1 MTLFLL
7 HFPVSL
13 LSVFIHP
20 CSLTSNINMGHTFSS
35 LPNSMCYS
43 LVPFIA
49 LFTSLCFCL
58 SICSSPTLIGTIS
71 VGAQILPSLL
81 VCFWQ
86 AVLSQCFL
94 SIDQIQVRSCC
105 LISLYVSLGC
115 QNAKEFN
122 QVAAG
127 LNLTKVVKGLR
138 WRGCEWAS
146 VEESVKWELRVEWI
160 KGKTDLMVNGL
171 ESVLKRFHCYYKS
184 KLTVKSG
191 IGSTYGGWEIEPL
204 LC

>member
-1 MTLFLL
+1 MLF
-7 HFPVSL
+7 
-13 LSVFIHP
+13 
-20 CSLTSNINMGHTFSS
+20 C
-35 LPNSMCYS
+35 

-49 LFTSLCFCL
+49 LLTSLCFCL

-94 SIDQIQVRSCC
+94 SIDQIQVRSCW

-127 LNLTKVVKGLR
+127 LSLTKVMKGLR
-138 WRGCEWAS
+138 WRGYEWAS
-146 VEESVKWELRVEWI
+146 VEESVKWELRAEWI

-171 ESVLKRFHCYYKS
+171 ESVLKRFHCYHKS

-191 IGSTYGGWEIEPL
+191 IGSTYGGWEIEPF